1 MKYERKILLKVE
13 PKKLFDEPRSCT
25 ILSRLWNA
33 TKGHILYSSILR
45 LIFFFLKKK
54 PFKLKNCSK
63 FRSFFFI
70 KNFPELLDVELQGI
84 KTIIKNR
91 E

>member
-33 TKGHILYSSILR
+33 TKDHILYSSILR
-45 LIFFFLKKK
+45 LIFFFKKK
-54 PFKLKNCSK
+54 NLLNLRTVPNSDL
-63 FRSFFFI
+63 FFYQ
-70 KNFPELLDVELQGI
+70 ELSRI
-84 KTIIKNR
+84 A
-91 E
+91 